1 MSHQKKLVGAESRL
15 GIFNAITVQL
25 GTLVEDS
32 PNNRHQMIAS
42 NMHSSSLLGWKE
54 VGPHVDQRCRSIDSL
69 QFFFDLT
76 HLLKTTLLRQFQIDN
91 HAIEFLAY
99 TFINFSVVVHIDN
112 HAHEFSTAGNIFT
125 KLAYVVCSLYR
136 DHV

>member
-1 MSHQKKLVGAESRL
+1 MAVSLLHTSNKQRFIDQESLKVEDKMSHLKKLVGAKSRL

-42 NMHSSSLLGWKE
+42 NMHSSLLLWWKE

-69 QFFFDLT
+69 QFF
-76 HLLKTTLLRQFQIDN
+76 
-91 HAIEFLAY
+91 
-99 TFINFSVVVHIDN
+99 
-112 HAHEFSTAGNIFT
+112 
-125 KLAYVVCSLYR
+125 
-136 DHV
+136 